1 MMCMYFTWLLHVL
14 TSFRIH
20 VHRKEWCQCTKD
32 MNFEFGTDDV
42 SSVSGGWRD
51 FSIETQGYIDDL
63 QLNVTAET
71 GVLYYVTACAIN
83 GAGSA

>member
-1 MMCMYFTWLLHVL
+1 MCMYCIGTRGFYMYLQVFGYTE
-14 TSFRIH
+14 
-20 VHRKEWCQCTKD
+20 KKWCQCTKD

-71 GVLYYVTACAIN
+71 GVLYYVTAYAIN
-83 GAGSA
+83 GAGSS

>member
-1 MMCMYFTWLLHVL
+1 
-14 TSFRIH
+14 
-20 VHRKEWCQCTKD
+20 

-71 GVLYYVTACAIN
+71 GVLYYVTAYAIN
-83 GAGSA
+83 GAGST